1 MIAPPDMVAALDA
14 VSGAG
19 DRDRRLQAFR
29 AIELIVDPCSRAL
42 DCPIG
47 LVGMGMIAGLDERDG
62 RVEVE
67 VLPTFPTCM
76 FRGVIEEEI
85 EARIRAL
92 PWAKSVAV
100 RFASADQIWDET
112 RMSADART
120 KLVRIRRR
128 AA

>member
-1 MIAPPDMVAALDA
+1 MSAPPDIVAGVDA
-14 VSGAG
+14 VLGAG
-19 DRDRRLQAFR
+19 DRDRRFQALQ

-42 DCPIG
+42 DRPIG
-47 LVGMGMIAGLDERDG
+47 LVGMGMIAVLDEREG

-100 RFASADQIWDET
+100 RFASADQVWDET

-120 KLVRIRRR
+120 KLARLRRR

>member
-1 MIAPPDMVAALDA
+1 MSAPPDMVAALGA

-19 DRDRRLQAFR
+19 DEDRRLQALR

-42 DCPIG
+42 DRPIG
-47 LVGMGMIAGLDERDG
+47 LVGMGMIAALDEREG

-76 FRGVIEEEI
+76 FRGVIEEEV

-100 RFASADQIWDET
+100 RFAPADQVWDET
-112 RMSADART
+112 RMSTDARI
-120 KLVRIRRR
+120 KLARLRRS

>member
-1 MIAPPDMVAALDA
+1 MSAPPDIVAALAA

-19 DRDRRLQAFR
+19 DRDRRFQALR

-42 DCPIG
+42 DRPIG
-47 LVGMGMIAGLDERDG
+47 LVSMGMIAVLDEREG
-62 RVEVE
+62 RVELE

-85 EARIRAL
+85 EARVRAL
-92 PWAKSVAV
+92 SWTKSVAV
-100 RFASADQIWDET
+100 RFASADQVWDET
-112 RMSADART
+112 RMSVDART
-120 KLVRIRRR
+120 KLARLRRR

>member
-1 MIAPPDMVAALDA
+1 MRAPPNIVAALDG

-19 DRDRRLQAFR
+19 DRDRRFQALG
-29 AIELIVDPCSRAL
+29 AIELIVDPCSRAP
-42 DCPIG
+42 DRPIG
-47 LVGMGMIAGLDERDG
+47 LVGMGMSAALDEREG
-62 RVEVE
+62 CVEVE

-100 RFASADQIWDET
+100 RFASADQVWDET

-120 KLVRIRRR
+120 KLARPRRR

>member
-1 MIAPPDMVAALDA
+1 MSAPADIIAALDA

-19 DRDRRLQAFR
+19 DQDRRFQALR

-42 DCPIG
+42 DRPIG
-47 LVGMGMIAGLDERDG
+47 LVGMGMIAVLDERAG

-92 PWAKSVAV
+92 PWVKSVAV
-100 RFASADQIWDET
+100 RFASADRVWDET

-120 KLVRIRRR
+120 MLARLRRR